1 MPSICGI
8 IYFEN
13 GHLITNELD
22 LMADVL
28 QKNPSDTM
36 VSHKEPSAALLKINT
51 EKQDPGSDFFRLPS
65 GEIAFSNAR
74 LDNSQELAR
83 LLHIKPDKANR
94 INDTEIIAKAYR
106 KYGNNCI
113 DMLKGSYAFAI
124 YDPASQR
131 FTLGRD
137 QEGKNQLFYAYK
149 RQKYLAFSTDI
160 QALLCLPAVEEKL
173 DGHQMVKFVLSLE
186 KHTFPEDQ
194 NTLYRNIYSIQQGN
208 CLEINRNSVWT
219 KICTNP
225 KDISGTDKCLNAD
238 FGFWPKNA

>member
-1 MPSICGI
+1 MSSICGI

-28 QKNPSDTM
+28 HKNPSDTLAL
-36 VSHKEPSAALLKINT
+36 HKDPSAGLLKIIP
-51 EKQDPGSDFFRLPS
+51 EKQDTGSDFFTLPS
-65 GEIAFSNAR
+65 GEIVFSNAR
-74 LDNSQELAR
+74 LENSQELGK
-83 LLHIKPDKANR
+83 LLHIKTNR

-113 DMLKGSYAFAI
+113 DMLKGSYAFVI
-124 YDPASQR
+124 YDPASHR

-137 QEGKNQLFYAYK
+137 PEGKNQLFYAYK

-160 QALLCLPAVEEKL
+160 QALLSLPAVDEKL

-194 NTLYRNIYSIQQGN
+194 NTLYRNIYSIQPGN

-219 KICTNP
+219 KICTDP
-225 KDISGTDKCLNAD
+225 KDTGSTDKCINAD

>member
-1 MPSICGI
+1 
-8 IYFEN
+8 
-13 GHLITNELD
+13 
-22 LMADVL
+22 
-28 QKNPSDTM
+28 
-36 VSHKEPSAALLKINT
+36 
-51 EKQDPGSDFFRLPS
+51 
-65 GEIAFSNAR
+65 
-74 LDNSQELAR
+74 
-83 LLHIKPDKANR
+83 
-94 INDTEIIAKAYR
+94 
-106 KYGNNCI
+106 
-113 DMLKGSYAFAI
+113 MLKGSYAFAI

-219 KICTNP
+219 KICTSP